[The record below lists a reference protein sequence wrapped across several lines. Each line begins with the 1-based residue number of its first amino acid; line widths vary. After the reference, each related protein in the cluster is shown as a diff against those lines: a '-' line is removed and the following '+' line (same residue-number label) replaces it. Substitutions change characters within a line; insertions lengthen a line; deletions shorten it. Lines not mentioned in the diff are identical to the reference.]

1 MLSKKQMISSLRWYS
16 EAWHYVSL
24 GLPETTTPDLFVAF
38 LPLYVSMPADYD
50 KETMVWGMVKT
61 SGPDGMLMWLYLR
74 QTQV

>member
-1 MLSKKQMISSLRWYS
+1 MLSKKQMFSSLRWYS

-50 KETMVWGMVKT
+50 KETMVWYGDNVW
-61 SGPDGMLMWLYLR
+61 PDGMLMWLYLR